1 MSKGSN
7 GSGWRRDATVP
18 APPLQAITGPGGQ
31 EELLRAEYPHCL
43 WAIDFLFDQTID
55 GRTGRTIKC
64 LNVIDEYSQL
74 CLAIRVDRRCRAA
87 EVNDTI
93 EVLHLKFSPTHLQM
107 NSGPEFI
114 ANALHV

>member
-1 MSKGSN
+1 MNVKREQRIWREEGCNGPCTAAASDHGSW
-7 GSGWRRDATVP
+7 GE
-18 APPLQAITGPGGQ
+18 

-43 WAIDFLFDQTID
+43 WAIDFLYDQTID

-74 CLAIRVDRRCRAA
+74 SLAIRVDRRCRAA

-93 EVLHLKFSPTHLQM
+93 EVLHLKF
-107 NSGPEFI
+107 
-114 ANALHV
+114 